1 MALDPRIRSRWLAA
15 LLVAALPSVSL
26 PGSLQSEDRSLGIE
40 RIQFNLLANSSL
52 LSRATEA
59 NVPIPQWVT
68 VSAATNSAPIQ
79 VTTPI
84 PHGLATGDEVLI
96 KDVQGNV
103 AANGWWTVTATTET
117 SFSLDGSAGGAEYA
131 GGGAVFPAAGQ
142 PQPPGARDSSGN
154 LPWTPWFSAPAV
166 ARETEF
172 FQPTGEV
179 YTLPETPPVNSFLSQ
194 EIDGSLFRPGQSLC
208 LSIEARSTEAFTGD
222 QRLKILVTAA
232 FASVRVYG
240 ATFPAA
246 LMTPDYQ
253 RFGLCFQLDGG
264 AIPEAGVLRVEFINE
279 HLRGIPNATYWRRP
293 MLNEGLAP
301 APWTPKVGPRTRTRA
316 FY

>member
-1 MALDPRIRSRWLAA
+1 MAQKRRVLFRWLLAA
-15 LLVAALPSVSL
+15 ILAASSSTALPEATE
-26 PGSLQSEDRSLGIE
+26 SEDRSLPVE
-40 RIQFNLLANSSL
+40 RIPFNLLANSSL
-52 LSRATEA
+52 ASRATA
-59 NVPIPQWVT
+59 ADVPIPQWVT
-68 VSAATNSAPIQ
+68 VRAASNTTPIQ

-96 KDVQGNV
+96 KNVQGNV

-117 SFSLDGSAGGAEYA
+117 SFALDGSAGSAEYA
-131 GGGAVFPAAGQ
+131 GGGSVFPAAGQ
-142 PQPPGARDSSGN
+142 PPPPGARDSSGN

-208 LSIEARSTEAFTGD
+208 LSIEARMTEAFTGD
-222 QRLKILVTAA
+222 QRLKILATAA
-232 FASVRVYG
+232 LGSVRVYS

-246 LMTPDYQ
+246 LMTPEYQ
-253 RFGLCFQLDGG
+253 RFALCFRLNED
-264 AIPEAGVLRVEFINE
+264 AISDAGVVRVEFINE
-279 HLRGIPNATYWRRP
+279 HLRGIPNATFWRRP
-293 MLNEGLAP
+293 MLNEGFAP
-301 APWTPKVGPRTRTRA
+301 APWTPTVRPKTRTRA